1 MRTRDASTREDTT
14 GGRAAPGPCPCARS
28 GPAAGGRAPVAGPA
42 GTSARVA
49 TLLDSRPRRTRP
61 GGPAI
66 DTPTIVALVAL
77 ALAAVAA
84 AACGWL
90 YARLRHTE
98 RTLESLTRGVDGKS
112 LTGVIETHLDKVY
125 AVARETDGLQR
136 RTATL
141 EADGR
146 KAFQRF
152 GLVRYNP
159 FEDTGG
165 NQSFALALLDAD
177 GDGAILT
184 SLHTRQ
190 ATRMYAKPV
199 RGGRSDAALSAE
211 ETEALR
217 IALGG

>member
-1 MRTRDASTREDTT
+1 VGLA
-14 GGRAAPGPCPCARS
+14 
-28 GPAAGGRAPVAGPA
+28 
-42 GTSARVA
+42 
-49 TLLDSRPRRTRP
+49 
-61 GGPAI
+61 
-66 DTPTIVALVAL
+66 ALVG
-77 ALAAVAA
+77 
-84 AACGWL
+84 AACVVL
-90 YARLRHTE
+90 FLRLRRVE
-98 RTLESLTRGVDGKS
+98 RSLESLTRGVDGKS

-125 AVARETDGLQR
+125 AVAREADGLQR

-141 EADGR
+141 EAEGR
-146 KAFQRF
+146 RAFQRL

-177 GDGAILT
+177 GNGTILT

-199 RGGRSDAALSAE
+199 RAGRSDAALSAE

-217 IALGG
+217 IALEG